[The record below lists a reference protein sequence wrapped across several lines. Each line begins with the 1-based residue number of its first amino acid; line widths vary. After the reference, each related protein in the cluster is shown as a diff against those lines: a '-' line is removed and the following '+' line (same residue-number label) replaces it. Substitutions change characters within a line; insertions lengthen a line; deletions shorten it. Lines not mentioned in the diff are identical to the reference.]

1 MFSLSKRVTLRDVAE
16 AVNLSPTSVSI
27 VLSGRPNQIS
37 PESRARILAAAERLG
52 YSGSAKANRPEGQR
66 ALCVSVIL
74 PDIYNSFFSNIAGGV
89 DAYLT
94 PLGHRMEL
102 MYSDN
107 SSQREMG
114 YLERIARERTD
125 GLIIATTMRVASGFY
140 EKAFERAGVPV
151 VIADRV
157 FPTLNHSSVSY
168 NHKKG
173 AYLATEHLIRLGHR
187 RIACLSGNLREDAPQ
202 DPRYAGYRWAFEEA
216 GLEAP
221 PDGFFPGDYRVESGY
236 EAADAI
242 VDGGFT
248 ALFSCNDMMA
258 YGFYKR
264 VRELGKAIP
273 EDISVVGY
281 DDLFFSNLID
291 PPLSSVSQSPMNIG
305 IEAARRLVCEILE
318 PQTVRQTVYFE
329 PNFVARA
336 SVRPAPDQSF

>member
-1 MFSLSKRVTLRDVAE
+1 MNKRVTLRDVAA

-37 PESRARILAAAERLG
+37 SESRARILAAAEQLG
-52 YSGSAKANRPEGQR
+52 YPGLTKANLPDRRRP
-66 ALCVSVIL
+66 LCVSVIL
-74 PDIYNSFFSNIAGGV
+74 PDIYNSFFSNIAGGI
-89 DAYLT
+89 DAYMA

-107 SSQREMG
+107 SSQREMAH
-114 YLERIARERTD
+114 LERIARERTD

-140 EKAFERAGVPV
+140 EEAFEKAGIPV
-151 VIADRV
+151 VITDRV

-187 RIACLSGNLREDAPQ
+187 RIACLTGNPREEAVA
-202 DPRYAGYRWAFEEA
+202 DPRYAGYLWAFEEA
-216 GLEAP
+216 DLEAP
-221 PDGFFPGDYRVESGY
+221 KGGLFAGDYRAQSGY

-242 VDGGFT
+242 IAGGFT

-264 VRELGKAIP
+264 ARELGKAIP
-273 EDISVVGY
+273 KDISVVGY

-291 PPLSSVSQSPMNIG
+291 PPLSTVSQSPTNIG
-305 IEAARRLVCEILE
+305 MEAARRLLCEIME
-318 PQTVRQTVYFE
+318 PRAVRQTVFFE
-329 PNFVARA
+329 PSFVPRS
-336 SVRPAPDQSF
+336 SVLPAAV